1 LNFLNKGLRTSNGC
15 LERGEKTK
23 KKKEKKKR
31 PKEVKKEKGW
41 ANFISDKL
49 PRFLLDSFLG
59 IFCTKNSVEIFL

>member
-1 LNFLNKGLRTSNGC
+1 VLRKGGKNQ
-15 LERGEKTK
+15 EKK
-23 KKKEKKKR
+23 RKKKR

-59 IFCTKNSVEIFL
+59 IFCTKNSVENFSLIFYIFTSIIPI